1 MQEKT
6 NSSTSIKSKHH
17 TTPEERQIH
26 VEKWKKSGL
35 SMSEYCRQ
43 NNIAISNLSGWKSSL
58 LKDSAPF
65 KPFQPLSLPERVKPT
80 NVVEILIDQRIKIRL
95 QHVTDAALIINIAKG
110 LLPCS

>member
-6 NSSTSIKSKHH
+6 NLSNNTKNKQRTSA
-17 TTPEERQIH
+17 EERQAH

-43 NNIAISNLSGWKSSL
+43 NTLAVSNLSGWNSSL
-58 LKDSAPF
+58 LKSSKSF
-65 KPFQPLSLPERVKPT
+65 KPFQPLSLPSPIKPT
-80 NVVEILIDQRIKIRL
+80 NVVEILIDQHIKIRL
-95 QHVTDAALIINIAKG
+95 QHVTDAELIISIAKG